1 MRLIASAL
9 LTLTVVGLGSQAQA
23 QGQASA
29 AQTLKVNY
37 NLSLAGL
44 PLGKADLSSTFTGPK
59 YEVQGNV
66 KLSGLVK
73 MITGGKGAGTAF
85 GTIAGAQ
92 LQSNG
97 FAVSSKSSGEQ
108 RTVRMALDSGNVVET
123 EITPPVEPKED
134 RVPVKDADKKGVI
147 DPLSALI
154 MPAVAS
160 KGLTDQANC
169 NRVIPVFDGAARQ
182 NIILSYAETKNVAVP
197 GYSGPVL
204 VCNARWV
211 PISGH
216 RTQRPSTKFMQDNKD
231 MNVWLAPVEGARVLF
246 PIKVAVRTMVGM
258 GELEAANW
266 SLEGDVKPAS
276 VTRPAGK
283 AREPVKAGAGQ

>member
-9 LTLTVVGLGSQAQA
+9 LTLSLAGIASQVQAQP
-23 QGQASA
+23 

-44 PLGKADLSSTFTGPK
+44 PLGKADLSSTFNGPK
-59 YEVQGNV
+59 YEMEGSV

-73 MITGGKGAGTAF
+73 MITGGKGAGTAS
-85 GTIAGAQ
+85 GTIVGSQ
-92 LQSNG
+92 LQPQG
-97 FAVSSKSSGEQ
+97 FAVNTKSSGEQ
-108 RTVRMALDSGNVVET
+108 RVVRMALDDGNVA
-123 EITPPVEPKED
+123 EIEVVPPIEPRED
-134 RVPVKDADKKGVI
+134 RVPVKEADKKGVI

-154 MPAVAS
+154 MPAMAS
-160 KGLTDQANC
+160 KSLTDASNC
-169 NRVIPVFDGAARQ
+169 NRTIPVFDGAARQ
-182 NIILSYAETKNVAVP
+182 NIILSYSETKTVDVP

-216 RTQRPSTKFMQDNKD
+216 RPQRPAIKFMQDNKD
-231 MNVWLAPVEGARVLF
+231 INVWLAPVEGPRVLF

-258 GELEAANW
+258 GELEAASW
-266 SLEGDVKPAS
+266 SVEGSGRAKADKRGA
-276 VTRPAGK
+276 K
-283 AREPVKAGAGQ
+283 AREPVRAGAG

>member
-1 MRLIASAL
+1 MRLLASAL
-9 LTLTVVGLGSQAQA
+9 LTVSLAGIGSQAEA
-23 QGQASA
+23 QP

-59 YEVQGNV
+59 YEMQGSV

-73 MITGGKGAGTAF
+73 MITGGKGAGTAS

-92 LQSNG
+92 PQPRG
-97 FAVSSKSSGEQ
+97 FAVNTKSSGEQ
-108 RTVRMALDSGNVVET
+108 RVVRMALDEGNVAEVEVV
-123 EITPPVEPKED
+123 PPIEAKED
-134 RVPVKDADKKGVI
+134 RVPVKEADKKGVI

-160 KGLTDQANC
+160 KSLTDQANC
-169 NRVIPVFDGAARQ
+169 NRTIPVFDGGARQ
-182 NIILSYAETKNVAVP
+182 NIVLSYSETKTIKVP

-204 VCNARWV
+204 VCNVRWV

-216 RTQRPSTKFMQDNKD
+216 RPQRPTIKFMQENRD
-231 MNVWLAPVEGARVLF
+231 MNVWLAPVEGPRVLF
-246 PIKVAVRTMVGM
+246 PIKVAVRTMIGM
-258 GELEAANW
+258 GELEAASW
-266 SLEGDVKPAS
+266 SVEG
-276 VTRPAGK
+276 AG
-283 AREPVKAGAGQ
+283 AATAAGGGARGREPVRAGAGQ